1 MSEIGQIEG
10 ELEGAGR
17 RFAIVAS
24 RFNGKLVDALVEGAL
39 DCFQRHGA
47 KNEDLVVVRV
57 PGSWEIPLALQK
69 LVAHGRWDGLVAL
82 GVVIRGETRHF
93 ELICREASS
102 GCARVSLD
110 SGIPIGFGVLAC
122 ENREQAVERTGGK
135 VGNKGWEA
143 AAATL
148 AMADLGEKL
157 DTRWPGK
164 LGGSAGQSQ
173 A

>member
-1 MSEIGQIEG
+1 MREIDQAEG
-10 ELEGAGR
+10 ELAAAGK

-24 RFNGKLVDALVEGAL
+24 RFNGSLVDALVEGAL
-39 DCFQRHGA
+39 DCLRRHGA
-47 KNEDLVVVRV
+47 RNEDLLLVRV

-69 LVAHGRWDGLVAL
+69 LAAQRRWDGLVAL
-82 GVVIRGETRHF
+82 GVVIRGETGHF

-110 SGIPIGFGVLAC
+110 TGIPVGFGVLAC
-122 ENREQAVERTGGK
+122 ENREQAIERSGGK

-157 DTRWPGK
+157 DKEWPREV
-164 LGGSAGQSQ
+164 GGSDGRSHT
-173 A
+173 